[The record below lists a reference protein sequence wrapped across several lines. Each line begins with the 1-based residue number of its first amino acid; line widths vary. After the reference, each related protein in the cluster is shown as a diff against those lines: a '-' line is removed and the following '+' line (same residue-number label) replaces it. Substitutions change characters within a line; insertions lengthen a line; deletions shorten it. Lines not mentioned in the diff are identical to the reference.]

1 MKLLQILDTMDL
13 RQNYQVWSMFF
24 DKKTVSG
31 ARVSVNEQLAQD
43 LRKPVIKKS
52 EGMKDYDRFKDKNWV
67 AKLAEMWSIS
77 SKNRVAKYLLC
88 IIDVFTML
96 ETSD

>member
-1 MKLLQILDTMDL
+1 MDL

-24 DKKTVSG
+24 DKKIVSG
-31 ARVSVNEQLAQD
+31 ARVTVNEQLAQD

-52 EGMKDYDRFKDKNWV
+52 EGMIDYDRFKDKNWV
-67 AKLAEMWSIS
+67 AKLAEMWSMS
-77 SKNRVAKYLLC
+77 SKNRFVKYLLC